1 MGVTHARPVVI
12 VGAGPAGL
20 STALHLRQH
29 APHLRI
35 VVLERAR
42 FPRDKTCAGAIAARA
57 FPLLERLGLDLAT
70 IPSARVDRFV
80 VELGGRTVEA
90 REPDCARVV
99 RRLELD
105 HALAK
110 LATSRGIELR
120 EETHA
125 TGYAR
130 DRDGLRVEV
139 RDGEPIFAQVV
150 VGADGIGGTM
160 RRALGLPRATLHAK
174 AVEVDTARVAADEPT
189 DTARF
194 VFDPSLRGYRWDF
207 PTPLCDTIMMSRGVY
222 QLCDDERA
230 HDPQAHLRAHL
241 HARGVPFIAPRQLA
255 ERGFVPHAPASA
267 PGVLLVG
274 EAAGIDVPT
283 GEGIAQALLYG
294 EIAAPYLA
302 RALEAGRLGF
312 VDWAAAILAHPEGR
326 FLARRHRVGGLLF
339 GRARPLVERAI
350 AGAPSALHLLLRRFA
365 GRPLSRR
372 AQLRAAL
379 ALTGWRT

>member
-1 MGVTHARPVVI
+1 MTHARPVVI

-20 STALHLRQH
+20 STALHLQQR

-57 FPLLERLGLDLAT
+57 FPVLERIGFDVSA
-70 IPSARVDRFV
+70 IPNTRIDRFV

-90 REPDCARVV
+90 SEPDCARVV

-110 LATSRGIELR
+110 LAASRGIELR
-120 EETHA
+120 EGTHV
-125 TGYAR
+125 TGLAR

-139 RDGEPIFAQVV
+139 RGGEPIAARVV
-150 VGADGIGGTM
+150 IGADGIMGTM
-160 RRALGLPRATLHAK
+160 RRALGLQRATLHAQ
-174 AVEVDTARVAADEPT
+174 AVEVDTSRVSADEPT

-194 VFDPSLRGYRWDF
+194 VFDPTLRGYRWDF
-207 PTPLCDTIMMSRGVY
+207 PTPLSDTIMMSRGVY
-222 QLCDDERA
+222 QLCDDDHA
-230 HDPQAHLRAHL
+230 HDPQAHLRRHL
-241 HARGVPFIAPRQLA
+241 HERGVPFIAPRQLA

-274 EAAGIDVPT
+274 EAAGIDFPT

-294 EIAAPYLA
+294 AIAAPYLA
-302 RALEAGRLGF
+302 DALDQGRLGF
-312 VDWAAAILAHPEGR
+312 VDWPDAILAHPEGR
-326 FLARRHRVGGLLF
+326 FLARRHRVGKLLF

-350 AGAPSALHLLLRRFA
+350 ARAPSALHVLLRRFA

-372 AQLRAAL
+372 EQLRAVL